1 MRVSV
6 LLPVYN
12 AEPTL
17 SQAIES
23 ILGQDFADFEL
34 LLIDDGSKDGSPD
47 LIRSYARQDSRIQ
60 ARLHPENAGLC
71 HRLNEG
77 LALARGDLV
86 ARIDSDDEA
95 LPERL
100 RIQVGFMDR
109 NPDILVAGSWVFHMG
124 ATPEW
129 DRLVRLPCT
138 SKQIAQTLPRE
149 NCIYH
154 PAVILRREEVL
165 RLGGYRIEFSPAE
178 DYELWL
184 RLSRHHKLVNVA
196 RPLLRYRLSHGGMT
210 FSRRWEFLYAT
221 YLAQEAFRHPDQP
234 VGDWVK
240 AAQARLAST
249 DRRRFFA
256 EVARHAVEDL
266 IRLRQWQDAQ
276 TLLEKHGAEIPPALA
291 DELRAQLSQEEAVLA
306 SPGREPAPNHELE
319 RRH

>member
-6 LLPVYN
+6 LLPVFN

-17 SQAIES
+17 PQAIES
-23 ILGQDFADFEL
+23 ILGQEYSDFDL
-34 LLIDDGSKDGSPD
+34 LLIDDGSRDRSPD
-47 LIRSYARQDSRIQ
+47 IIRSYARQDSRVK
-60 ARLHPENAGLC
+60 ARLNPENAGLC

-100 RIQVGFMDR
+100 RVQVDFMDR
-109 NPDILVAGSWVFHMG
+109 NPDVVVAGSWVFHMG
-124 ATPEW
+124 AVPEW

-138 SKQIAQTLPRE
+138 SKQIAQILPRE

-154 PAVILRREEVL
+154 PAVIMRRAEVL
-165 RLGGYRIEFSPAE
+165 HLGGYRVQFAPAE

-184 RLSRHHKLVNVA
+184 RVSGRHKLANIA

-210 FSRRWEFLYAT
+210 FSRRWEFLYST
-221 YLAQEAFRHPDQP
+221 YLAQEAHLNPDKP
-234 VGDWVK
+234 VEERVR
-240 AAQARLAST
+240 ATQARLAST
-249 DRRRFFA
+249 DRQRFFA

-266 IRLRQWQDAQ
+266 IRLQQWQDAR
-276 TLLEKHGAEIPPALA
+276 TLIEKHCEEIPPALV
-291 DELRAQLSQEEAVLA
+291 DELRAQVTQEETVLICA
-306 SPGREPAPNHELE
+306 PGEPGC
-319 RRH
+319 